1 MSEGEA
7 TLDPTTHELLDRLQ
21 ARVDALGTSRRRMHT
36 LLEAVLSVG
45 RELELSQVLRQIVE
59 AAIFLVDA
67 EYGALGVIGED
78 HMLSEFVPVG
88 VDDQQR
94 SAIGALPCGHG
105 LLGEL
110 IRHPSP
116 LRSREL
122 SEHPASRGFPPHH
135 PPMHS
140 FLGAPIR
147 VRGKV
152 FGNLYLT
159 EKRSSSEF
167 DAEDEAVLVT
177 LAVAAGIAIENSRLY
192 EQSCLRERWLAAGS
206 EVTRSLLSGCPRA
219 DVMGLILEHAR
230 ENVSADLGMIAV
242 PVEGA
247 GRLRIALATGDDAEQ
262 QHGEFVSMREGFL
275 GAIFAKSRASVT
287 HDIEVDPLSMT
298 DTARWAGFG
307 PAVGL
312 PLGSGTTDPS
322 GVLLLVRRKG
332 GIPFTSEECGPLE
345 EFIRQVSLA
354 MELAERR
361 KDAEQVAMLEDRD
374 RIARDLHDLAIQRL
388 FATGMT
394 LQGSLRFVT
403 HPQAE
408 KRLRRAV
415 EDLDSTIKII
425 RSTIFG
431 LRSHQAGSSLRQGL
445 RSRIAQAVKAS
456 SGPLGFQPALRV
468 DGLVETRVPV
478 ALADHVVAVLVEA
491 LSNAFRYARADSV
504 DVHLLVSTDRLTLTV
519 TDDGVGVPENA
530 RFSGLN
536 NIRERAQM
544 AGGEMKIGRGA
555 SGGTRLVW
563 TAPLAQDQDNT
574 RLRKR

>member
-7 TLDPTTHELLDRLQ
+7 TVDPTTHELLDRLQ
-21 ARVDALGTSRRRMHT
+21 ARIDAPGTSRKRVHT

-45 RELELSQVLRQIVE
+45 RELELSQVLGRIVE

-78 HMLSEFVPVG
+78 HMLSEFIPVG
-88 VDDQQR
+88 VDDEQWA
-94 SAIGALPCGHG
+94 AIGALPRGHG

-110 IRHPSP
+110 VRHPGP
-116 LRSREL
+116 LRLREI
-122 SEHPASRGFPPHH
+122 SEHPASYGFPPHH

-159 EKRSSSEF
+159 EKRNSSEF
-167 DAEDEAVLVT
+167 DAEDEAVLMT

-192 EQSCLRERWLAAGS
+192 EQSCQRERWLAAGS
-206 EVTRSLLSGCPRA
+206 EVTSSLLSGCPRA
-219 DVMGLILEHAR
+219 EVMGLILDHAR

-247 GRLRIALATGDDAEQ
+247 GRLRIALATGDDAER
-262 QHGEFVSMREGFL
+262 QHGEFVPMREGYL
-275 GAIFAKSRASVT
+275 GAVFANPRVSVT
-287 HDIEVDPLSMT
+287 HDIEEDPLSIA
-298 DTARWAGFG
+298 DAARWVGLG

-312 PLGSGTTDPS
+312 PLGSGTTDPR

-332 GIPFTSEECGPLE
+332 GTAFTSEEYGPLE
-345 EFIRQVSLA
+345 EFTRLVSLA

-361 KDAEQVAMLEDRD
+361 KDAEQVALLEDRD

-394 LQGSLRFVT
+394 LQGALRFVT

-408 KRLRRAV
+408 QRLRRAV
-415 EDLDSTIKII
+415 DDLDATIKII

-431 LRSHQAGSSLRQGL
+431 LRAHQTGSSLRQGL
-445 RSRIAQAVKAS
+445 RSRIAQAVEAS
-456 SGPLGFQPALRV
+456 SGPLGFRPALRV

-478 ALADHVVAVLVEA
+478 ALADHAVAVLVEA
-491 LSNAFRYARADSV
+491 LSNVFRYARAHSV
-504 DVHLLVSTDRLTLTV
+504 DVHLTVSTDRLTLTV
-519 TDDGVGVPENA
+519 TDDGIGIPENA

-544 AGGEMKIGRGA
+544 AGGEVKIGVPS

-563 TAPLAQDQDNT
+563 TAPLAQSQDGT
-574 RLRKR
+574 RS